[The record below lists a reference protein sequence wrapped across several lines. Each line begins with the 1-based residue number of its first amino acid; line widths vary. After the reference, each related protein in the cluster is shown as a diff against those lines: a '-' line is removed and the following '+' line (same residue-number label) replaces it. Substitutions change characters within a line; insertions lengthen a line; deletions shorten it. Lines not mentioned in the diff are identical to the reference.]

1 MDAASAGLDGE
12 FALPSEGAERRL
24 RISGIGAGPSFG
36 SVAKFGDRRARPSL
50 DTAAI
55 RSRPSDLS
63 SADQDPRYG
72 LELRIEPLEMMTDFR
87 HEPARKIA
95 VRLRERAA
103 LLDQAAASLE

>member
-1 MDAASAGLDGE
+1 MPDKPLTSQECTEARKQAQLIQRTINAAAGSRL
-12 FALPSEGAERRL
+12 ARCTAPIRL
-24 RISGIGAGPSFG
+24 RPG
-36 SVAKFGDRRARPSL
+36 
-50 DTAAI
+50 
-55 RSRPSDLS
+55 DLS

-95 VRLRERAA
+95 VRLREWAA